1 MAVNKVEIDGETKL
15 DLTAD
20 TVTPETLLKGATAHN
35 AAGEAIVGSIIMPT
49 YTLVVKT
56 SPSSVITVTKGT
68 KTFSGTADASGECT
82 FSLPEV
88 GLWTVTIGDLTYT
101 QNVGVWEVDNRPTF
115 RTGSSWYRGTTKR
128 NTITQIHI
136 VDSYTPTGTETESWN
151 ADENDA
157 GDIKCYVSGTVLT
170 ITGNGSGRLWANS
183 DSSWFFSD
191 PTYTDEFK
199 NVTSITGLHLIDT
212 RNMVSMHS
220 YFEDMNNVADLTE
233 ISSWDVSNCTDM
245 FRAMNSCKKI
255 TVLDLSGWN
264 TSKVTNMWGMFLGDE
279 ELSSLN
285 VANWDTSNVTTME
298 GMFNNCYKLSHLDAS
313 SWDTSNV
320 TTMEGMFGGCSSL
333 SILNVSG
340 WDTSNVTNMQD
351 MFYECVA
358 ITQLD
363 LSSFDTSAVTNM
375 SFMFAGCKTLVTI
388 YASSLWNISAV
399 TKGTNTFINCY
410 RLHGGIYYNDSKWSY
425 AYANTSSGGYLT
437 YKAYP

>member
-1 MAVNKVEIDGETKL
+1 MAVNKVEINGEVAL
-15 DLTAD
+15 DLTND
-20 TVTPETLLKGATAHN
+20 SVTENSLLQGATAHN
-35 AAGEAIVGSIIMPT
+35 AAGIAIVGSVIMPT

-56 SPSSVITVTKGT
+56 SPSSVITVTKGS

-82 FSLPEV
+82 FSLPEAGV
-88 GLWTVTIGDLTYT
+88 WTVTIGGLTYT

-157 GDIKCYVSGTVLT
+157 GDIKCYISGTVLT

-199 NVTSITGLHLIDT
+199 NVTSIAGLHLIDT

-220 YFEDMNNVADLTE
+220 FFEDMNNVADLTE
-233 ISSWDVSNCTDM
+233 ISGWDVSNCTDM
-245 FRAMNSCKKI
+245 FRAINACKKI

-264 TSKVTNMWGMFLGDE
+264 TSKVTNMEGMFANSN

-285 VANWDTSNVTTME
+285 VTGWDTSNVTNMRV
-298 GMFNNCYKLSHLDAS
+298 MFNTCTKLSQLDVS

-320 TTMEGMFGGCSSL
+320 TNMIGVFGGCSSL
-333 SILNVSG
+333 SILNVLG
-340 WDTSNVTNMQD
+340 WDTSKVTNMQD
-351 MFYECVA
+351 LFYSCEA

-388 YASSLWNISAV
+388 YASNLWNISAV
-399 TKGTNTFINCY
+399 TEGKNTFIDCY
-410 RLHGGIYYNDSKWSY
+410 KLHGEMSYDGSSWSY
-425 AYANTSSGGYLT
+425 AYARTSNGYLT